1 MWCFDWQRVL
11 TKELGWIHVPVA
23 DVEIQAHA
31 GSWKIIRVIVDSGA
45 VVSLFKRSFGELLGL
60 DVEAGLPLAVSGI
73 GHGAVKTYLHDVKL
87 KIAEEIIS
95 LPAAFAA
102 TDGPPNLLGRHRLFD
117 HLDVLFRHR
126 RKRTCF
132 HAR

>member
-23 DVEIQAHA
+23 DVEVQAPT

-60 DVEAGLPLAVSGI
+60 DVEAGTPLEVSGI
-73 GHGAVKTYLHDVKL
+73 GHGAVKTYLHEVKL
-87 KIAEEIIS
+87 KIAEETVS
-95 LPAAFAA
+95 LQAAFAA
-102 TDGPPNLLGRHRLFD
+102 TDGPPNLLGRHGLFD
-117 HLDVLFRHR
+117 QLDVLFRHR
-126 RKRTCF
+126 RRRTCF
-132 HAR
+132 YSR